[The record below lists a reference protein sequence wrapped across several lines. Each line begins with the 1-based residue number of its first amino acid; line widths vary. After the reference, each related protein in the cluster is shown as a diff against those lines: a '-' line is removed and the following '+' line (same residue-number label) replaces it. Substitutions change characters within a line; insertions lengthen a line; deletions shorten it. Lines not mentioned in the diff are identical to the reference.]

1 MTRARENSGAC
12 VGRKPDLSVA
22 TQALVHFLPARNM
35 RSSVGPRMP
44 DALKLSPTIGSPET
58 GG

>member
-22 TQALVHFLPARNM
+22 TQAWIHFPRARNM
-35 RSSVGPRMP
+35 RSSDGLRVP
-44 DALKLSPTIGSPET
+44 DALKLSPTIGPPET